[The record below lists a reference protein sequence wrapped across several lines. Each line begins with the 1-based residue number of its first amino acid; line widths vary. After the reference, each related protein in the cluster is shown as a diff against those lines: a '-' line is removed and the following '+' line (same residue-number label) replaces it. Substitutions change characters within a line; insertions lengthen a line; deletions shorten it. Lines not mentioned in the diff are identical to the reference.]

1 MLFCTVVILL
11 LLFFLFS
18 FAFSLFFL
26 PSLFFDLIE
35 DGRLDDVESV
45 MLVSLLFVKI
55 TLRGIKKKWGG
66 EGREAIV
73 SFI

>member
-55 TLRGIKKKWGG
+55 TLRGIKKNV
-66 EGREAIV
+66 EGRGGRRL
-73 SFI
+73 